1 MKSQNL
7 KRSSFSLLMAFQ
19 VHTLTK
25 QTLITLYIV
34 LTTRK
39 KAFSHKLALDH
50 DYFCS
55 KIPSFFI
62 KFNLCNIFALEILL
76 P

>member
-1 MKSQNL
+1 
-7 KRSSFSLLMAFQ
+7 MAFQ

-25 QTLITLYIV
+25 QMLISPDIV

-55 KIPSFFI
+55 KIPSFLFT
-62 KFNLCNIFALEILL
+62 FNLCNIFALEILL